1 MCKNC
6 DDCYWRSEV
15 NEDYCFA
22 TQNKITNEGCDNYKS
37 SSDMCDDMKNKWE
50 RYKRERFDM
59 KENKELKDL
68 LTTGTIVEIHS
79 NLEEEYKCFGVVMGD
94 VILYDIGFD
103 LVDSMIKSTE
113 SKNNHYYISKIYSP
127 NKKCHKLKDL
137 LDNSNS
143 DIIWERNNKPNR
155 LTREEFAKLPLG
167 TKIIGVN
174 EDKNMEELEF
184 MKIKDYFDYFLDNAV
199 LCLSDYKTYEF
210 FGIDSV
216 AYYLK
221 EEYEEYKK
229 RIDK

>member
-37 SSDMCDDMKNKWE
+37 SSDICDDMKNKWE
-50 RYKRERFDM
+50 RLDM

-68 LTTGTIVEIHS
+68 LTTGVIVEVCNEI
-79 NLEEEYKCFGVVMGD
+79 EGEDTIKYIGVVMGNT
-94 VILYDIGFD
+94 ILYDNGYD
-103 LVDSMIKSTE
+103 LVDRIVE
-113 SKNNHYYISKIYSP
+113 GEDDYYINKVYSP
-127 NKKCHKLKDL
+127 NKKCCKLKNL
-137 LDNSNS
+137 LDYHNS

-155 LTREEFAKLPLG
+155 LTKEEFDELPLG
-167 TKIIGVN
+167 AKIIGVN
-174 EDKNMEELEF
+174 ESKNMEELEF
-184 MKIKDYFDYFLDNAV
+184 MKIKDYFLENAV
-199 LCLSDYKTYEF
+199 LCLSNYKTYEF
-210 FGIDSV
+210 VKIGSV

-229 RIDK
+229 N